1 MHRVYFDHNA
11 TTPVDRRVLEAML
24 PFFADEFGN
33 ASSIHS
39 FGQRTRAAVER
50 ARESVAAL
58 VGARPAEIVFTSGG
72 TESDNQ
78 AIFGVVAA
86 APGRAGTECKHVI
99 STAIEHH
106 AGVNA
111 CQALERRGGE
121 GNYVPVRRGRRGE
134 PGSVL

>member
-11 TTPVDRRVLEAML
+11 TTPVDRRVLEVML

-58 VGARPAEIVFTSGG
+58 IGARPEEVVFTSGG
-72 TESDNQ
+72 TESDNL
-78 AIFGVVAA
+78 AVFGAVAP
-86 APGRAGTECKHVI
+86 APGGPFDGVYRERSRGDLGARQHVI
-99 STAIEHH
+99 TTSIEHH
-106 AGVNA
+106 AVLNT
-111 CQALERRGGE
+111 CQALEQRGVE
-121 GNYVPVRRGRRGE
+121 VTY
-134 PGSVL
+134 L

>member
-50 ARESVAAL
+50 AREWVAAL

-72 TESDNQ
+72 TELDKQ
-78 AIFGVVAA
+78 AIFGVVAGA
-86 APGRAGTECKHVI
+86 AGRAGSGCEHVI
-99 STAIEHH
+99 STA
-106 AGVNA
+106 
-111 CQALERRGGE
+111 
-121 GNYVPVRRGRRGE
+121 
-134 PGSVL
+134 